1 MIKQLIFFLLLL
13 SISPVKAQQNLGSFV
28 DSSNLWYNYGGSV
41 AMYGTSQ
48 RLHIFYFFQG
58 DTVIGSYN
66 YKKMY
71 YKSIDSTFNSNN
83 GTLHHVTNYP
93 VRLQASFRQE
103 GQRVYA
109 VRNYYNNNNEFVY
122 IDFNMQVGDTV
133 NYQPFGTT
141 TQTVSAIDSI
151 PFGNQYRRRFT
162 TTGGTI
168 YEGIGH
174 QFGIF
179 RNSSVGI
186 EGGHYLSCF
195 HQYDETQDVY
205 YFNSNAPCYNYNSPT
220 YNSQGATFICS
231 TPTQCGGSSFAINA
245 STAGYQSYQW
255 NITGPGGY
263 VSNHSGQNISVTLS
277 QPGYYNVSLSATYN
291 GITETHTETS
301 YLNVIAQPTVTAP
314 SSICLGSNGQLSP
327 TSGGTWSSSNNSIAS
342 VTNLGYVYSNNQ
354 GNVTFTF
361 IDAQT
366 GCGRATPIVQIV
378 NQYVSM
384 PSTSMCVDGTIQLTP
399 NNGGIWI
406 SNNPTV
412 ASITNT
418 GLVTAHLQGIATF
431 TFTNSITGCSQTTQN
446 LTVNL
451 GTNPIITVP
460 ASFCENESIQ
470 LSPTSGGSWNSS
482 GPVWVSDE
490 GYVSVFVP
498 GTATFTF
505 TNEINGCSTTSS
517 SVEIFERPFLYM
529 PSSDVC
535 LNSSLQIITNPGYT
549 WVSSNPSI
557 ASVSYNGTVTGLA
570 PGNAYFTATNP
581 STGCSNST
589 NNLLVIQGPIVD
601 PLPNIVVCANEIV
614 STIAFSGTS
623 MQYTWS
629 NNNLNIGLSSYGI
642 DSISAFIATNNSSSN
657 QVSNI
662 SVTPIGNYCGTPTTF
677 SITVKPLPFV
687 NAGNDT
693 SFCIGQS
700 YTLNAITN
708 ASSFSWNNNLQNGTI
723 LTPDSTSHFVV
734 FVNENGCQN
743 TDTIIVTVD
752 PISSFVNAGNDT
764 TICAYQPYTLN
775 ANTNS
780 NSITWNNSL
789 SNGTVINPSST
800 SQYIVVVG
808 SIGCQNTDTILIST
822 IPLPIVNTGNDTSI
836 CVGQSFTPYSFG
848 NATAYQWSNGL
859 IDGIAFIPSATTL
872 LTLSGELDGCLA
884 TDSVLVSV
892 SNPSLSIYSFNGED
906 SFSCDGTASVMVV
919 NGIAPYSFAW
929 TNNTEYYTTPSIQNL
944 CSGIYS
950 ISIVDAIGCQGSSSV
965 TINDTLIINQTSDTL
980 YFTDIIYQDS
990 TIISA
995 DTSDWIENCTFD
1007 YILVTGAS
1015 IASFVSDGTSTTV
1028 NWLVN
1033 LNNGTNIP
1041 IDVVYPLNIGASGV
1055 YELTLQL
1062 FCSAKSDP
1070 KFIVATSQIY
1080 IDVSSIGIQ
1089 SLSLNSVFL
1098 YPNPTTSTLSISGIN
1113 SDFSYKISDLQGKL
1127 LKQGAN
1133 DKQIEIENL
1142 PAGTYV
1148 IGISTDDMVKQLR
1161 FVKL

>member
-13 SISPVKAQQNLGSFV
+13 SFSPLKAQQNLGSFV
-28 DSSNLWYNYGGSV
+28 DSSNLWYSYGGSI
-41 AMYGTSQ
+41 GLPLIQ
-48 RLHIFYFFQG
+48 RFHIYNYYQG
-58 DTVIGSYN
+58 DTTIGSHS

-71 YKSIDSTFNSNN
+71 EKRVDSTFYYPGGSFQYASN
-83 GTLHHVTNYP
+83 HSPNYY
-93 VRLQASFRQE
+93 AAFRQE
-103 GQRVYA
+103 GQKVYS
-109 VRNYYNNNNEFVY
+109 VVNNINNNNEFLY
-122 IDFNMQVGDTV
+122 LDFDMQIGDTIH
-133 NYQPFGTT
+133 YYSFGTGVA
-141 TQTVSAIDSI
+141 TVTAVDSL
-151 PFGNQYRRRFT
+151 PFGNQYRKRFST
-162 TTGGTI
+162 TNSGI
-168 YEGIGH
+168 LYEGIGH
-174 QFGIF
+174 QFGLF
-179 RNSSVGI
+179 MTPGSNAI
-186 EGGHYLSCF
+186 ESAHSLSCF
-195 HQYDETQDVY
+195 HQYGLTQYVSPYPD
-205 YFNSNAPCYNYNSPT
+205 SPCYNYNSPT
-220 YNSQGATFICS
+220 YNSQGANFTCT
-231 TPTQCGGSSFAINA
+231 TPTHCGGSSIIINA
-245 STAGYQSYQW
+245 ATNGYDSYHW
-255 NITGPGGY
+255 NITGPNGY
-263 VSNHSGQNISVTLS
+263 LSNPIGQYITLTLT
-277 QPGYYNVSLSATYN
+277 QPGYYNVSLSVTYN
-291 GITETHTETS
+291 GVTETHTETS
-301 YLNVIAQPTVTAP
+301 YLNVIPQPTVTAP

-342 VTNLGYVYSNNQ
+342 VTNQGYVYSNNQ
-354 GNVTFTF
+354 GSVNFTFT
-361 IDAQT
+361 DSQT
-366 GCGRATPIVQIV
+366 GCSRTTTVEIA
-378 NQYVSM
+378 NQFVEL
-384 PSTSMCVDGTIQLTP
+384 PSTTMCVDGTIQLTP
-399 NNGGIWI
+399 NSGGIWM

-412 ASITNT
+412 ANITT
-418 GLVTAHLQGIATF
+418 SGLVSAHLQGIATF

-482 GPVWVSDE
+482 GPVWVSNE

-517 SVEIFERPFLYM
+517 SVEIFESPFLYM

-822 IPLPIVNTGNDTSI
+822 IPLPIVNAGNDTSI
-836 CVGQSFTPYSFG
+836 CVGQSFTPYSSG
-848 NATAYQWSNGL
+848 DATAYQWSNVL
-859 IDGIAFIPSATTL
+859 TDGIAFIPSATTL
-872 LTLSGELDGCLA
+872 LTLTGELDGCFA
-884 TDSVLVSV
+884 TDSILVSV

-906 SFSCDGTASVMVV
+906 SFSCDGIASVMVV
-919 NGIAPYSFAW
+919 NGIAPYSYAW

-944 CSGIYS
+944 CSGVYS

-1033 LNNGTNIP
+1033 LNNGTSIP
-1041 IDVVYPLNIGASGV
+1041 IDVVYPLNIGSSGV

-1070 KFIVATSQIY
+1070 KFIVATSRIY

-1113 SDFSYKISDLQGKL
+1113 SDFIYKISDLQGKL

-1148 IGISTDDMVKQLR
+1148 IGISTDREVKQLR